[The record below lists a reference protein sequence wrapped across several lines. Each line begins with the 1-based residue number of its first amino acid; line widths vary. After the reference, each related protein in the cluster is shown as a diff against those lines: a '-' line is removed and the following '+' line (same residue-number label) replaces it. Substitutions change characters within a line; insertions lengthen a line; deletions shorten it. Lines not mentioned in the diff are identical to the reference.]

1 MNAEFCDPIVRTTG
15 LPDER
20 SFFTRMSGDP
30 ADLLSGERGVCVAKS
45 SSRCSRSLP
54 EMLVW
59 KESREAPESS
69 LEMSTGESRES
80 RDPFIDE
87 YFDE

>member
-1 MNAEFCDPIVRTTG
+1 MTRTTG
-15 LPDER
+15 LPDLDP
-20 SFFTRMSGDP
+20 FFTSMSGDP
-30 ADLLSGERGVCVAKS
+30 ADRRSGERGGWVPES
-45 SSRCSRSLP
+45 SSRCSRSL